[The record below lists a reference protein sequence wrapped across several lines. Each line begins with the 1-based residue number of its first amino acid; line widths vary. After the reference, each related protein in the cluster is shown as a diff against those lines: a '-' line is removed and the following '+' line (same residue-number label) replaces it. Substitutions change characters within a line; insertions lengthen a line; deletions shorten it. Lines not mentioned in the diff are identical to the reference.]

1 MASVSSDRTG
11 GGGLTIPQPVK
22 IVISGGFGAGKTT
35 MVASLSEIR
44 PLRTE
49 EVLTEASIGVDDLA
63 GLDGKESTTVALDFG
78 RISINPRLVL
88 YLFGTPGQDR
98 FWFMW
103 DELVS
108 GAIGAVVLVD
118 TRRLDAAFAAIDFF
132 EDRGLPFVVA
142 VNRFDGSPNY
152 AVDRVRKAMDLDPNV
167 SIVTTDARRREAS
180 KMVLATLLED
190 TIRKWDLATQSNI
203 GRHPSHPTGASS
215 SR

>member
-1 MASVSSDRTG
+1 MASESSDRAG
-11 GGGLTIPQPVK
+11 GARPTLPRPVK

-35 MVASLSEIR
+35 MVGSLSEIR

-63 GLDGKESTTVALDFG
+63 GLAGKETTTVALDFG
-78 RISINPRLVL
+78 RISINPQLVL

-103 DELVS
+103 DELIR

-132 EDRGLPFVVA
+132 EDRQLPFVIA
-142 VNRFDGSPNY
+142 VNSFDDAPHY
-152 AVDRVRKAMDLDPNV
+152 AANRVRKALDLDPNV
-167 SIVTTDARRREAS
+167 SIVVTDARRREDA
-180 KMVLATLLED
+180 KTVLVTLLED
-190 TIRKWDLATQSNI
+190 TIRKWDREAPRSAEHRPAQRGA
-203 GRHPSHPTGASS
+203 GR
-215 SR
+215 